1 MPSNILCLTFTD
13 NAARNMRDRLARMIG
28 QDAYR
33 VAIHTFH
40 SFGNEILAR
49 YRYLFREYTD
59 SGTIDTMTAS
69 RILDEILAPLA
80 WNDPYKPGMRAGET
94 IQDILGRISDL
105 KK

>member
-1 MPSNILCLTFTD
+1 
-13 NAARNMRDRLARMIG
+13 MIG
-28 QDAYR
+28 PDAYR

-59 SGTIDTMTAS
+59 SGTIDSVTAS
-69 RILDEILAPLA
+69 RILDDILAPLA

-94 IQDILGRISDL
+94 ISDILGRIGDL

>member
-1 MPSNILCLTFTD
+1 
-13 NAARNMRDRLARMIG
+13 MRDRLARMIG
-28 QDAYR
+28 PDAYR

-59 SGTIDTMTAS
+59 SGTIDTVTAS
-69 RILDEILAPLA
+69 RILDDILTPLP
-80 WNDPYKPGMRAGET
+80 WNDPYKPGIRAGET